1 MSLGRTGAPGCR
13 LAGAGSREQATD
25 GAWVPVE
32 GGLPGGRGG
41 ATGDSCC
48 WLLISRL
55 IPLPWR
61 YNDLVLQ
68 RKVVGIGDE
77 RGLSA
82 VKHQDFFKA
91 AARKICVPT
100 PCSSSR
106 GTKSPVRPEGSAFV
120 VGVHAWVGGSAADV
134 MASDLSTG
142 SAASATLH

>member
-1 MSLGRTGAPGCR
+1 MCPWAGQAPR
-13 LAGAGSREQATD
+13 VAGSPVP
-25 GAWVPVE
+25 GAESRQLMEHGFLSRVVC
-32 GGLPGGRGG
+32 PGGT
-41 ATGDSCC
+41 TGDSCC

-82 VKHQDFFKA
+82 VKHQDFVKA

-120 VGVHAWVGGSAADV
+120 VGVHAGVGGSAADV